1 MLDPKSFA
9 GWLEDP
15 RVALV
20 VSLALRLLI
29 ALFLIWLGFRIARW
43 AAQVFQRF
51 GERTGLDPMLA
62 VLMRNGLRLLLPAI
76 ALIPAL
82 DLLGVPIA
90 SLLTVLAAAGLAV
103 GLALRDSLANVA
115 GAVMLVTLRPFRVGD
130 FVSAGGITG
139 VVEAVDIFHTRLR
152 TPDNRLIAVPNRN
165 VANADITNFTAR
177 ERRRIDLPVGIAYG
191 SDLREVQRVLIEAVR
206 ADGRFLSDPPPDVLI
221 EQFADSSI
229 NLTLRVWV
237 PTSEFIALRS
247 ELAILVRRDA
257 GPLGDR
263 HPLPAAGGA
272 VARWRADAGRSINPR
287 LYLLFRDLL
296 GPGV

>member
-15 RVALV
+15 RVVLAI
-20 VSLALRLLI
+20 SLALRLLI

-177 ERRRIDLPVGIAYG
+177 ERRRIDLSVGIAYG
-191 SDLREVQRVLIEAVR
+191 SDLREAQRVLIEAVR

-247 ELAILVRRDA
+247 ELAILVKET
-257 GPLGDR
+257 LDR
-263 HPLPAAGGA
+263 SGIAIPFPQREVRLLDGGLARAA
-272 VARWRADAGRSINPR
+272 
-287 LYLLFRDLL
+287 
-296 GPGV
+296 

>member
-247 ELAILVRRDA
+247 ELAILVKET
-257 GPLGDR
+257 LDR
-263 HPLPAAGGA
+263 SGIAIPFPQREVRLLDGGLMRAA
-272 VARWRADAGRSINPR
+272 R
-287 LYLLFRDLL
+287 
-296 GPGV
+296 

>member
-1 MLDPKSFA
+1 MLDPKSFG

-15 RVALV
+15 RVVLAI
-20 VSLALRLLI
+20 SLALRLLI
-29 ALFLIWLGFRIARW
+29 ALFLIWLGFRLARW

-191 SDLREVQRVLIEAVR
+191 SDLREAQRVLIEAVR

-221 EQFADSSI
+221 EEFADSSI
-229 NLTLRVWV
+229 NLTVRVWV

-247 ELAILVRRDA
+247 ELAILVKET
-257 GPLGDR
+257 LDR
-263 HPLPAAGGA
+263 SGIAIPFPQREVRLLDGGLARAA
-272 VARWRADAGRSINPR
+272 
-287 LYLLFRDLL
+287 
-296 GPGV
+296 

>member
-1 MLDPKSFA
+1 MLDPKSFG

-15 RVALV
+15 RVVLAI
-20 VSLALRLLI
+20 SLALRLLI
-29 ALFLIWLGFRIARW
+29 ALFLIWLGFRLARW

-177 ERRRIDLPVGIAYG
+177 ERRRIDLSVGIAYG
-191 SDLREVQRVLIEAVR
+191 SDLREAQRVLIEAVR

-229 NLTLRVWV
+229 NLTVRVWV

-247 ELAILVRRDA
+247 ELAILVKET
-257 GPLGDR
+257 LDR
-263 HPLPAAGGA
+263 SGIAIPFPQREVRLLDGGLARAA
-272 VARWRADAGRSINPR
+272 
-287 LYLLFRDLL
+287 
-296 GPGV
+296 

>member
-1 MLDPKSFA
+1 MLDPKSFG

-15 RVALV
+15 RVVLAI
-20 VSLALRLLI
+20 SLALRLLI

-191 SDLREVQRVLIEAVR
+191 SDLREAQRVLIEAVR

-247 ELAILVRRDA
+247 ELAILVKET
-257 GPLGDR
+257 LDR
-263 HPLPAAGGA
+263 SGIAIPFPQREVRLLDGGLARAA
-272 VARWRADAGRSINPR
+272 
-287 LYLLFRDLL
+287 
-296 GPGV
+296 

>member
-1 MLDPKSFA
+1 MPDHA
-9 GWLEDP
+9 
-15 RVALV
+15 
-20 VSLALRLLI
+20 SLAEWLGDERLALLATLSLRLLA
-29 ALFLIWLGFRIARW
+29 ALLLVWLGFRLART
-43 AAQVFQRF
+43 AAGFFERF
-51 GERTGLDPMLA
+51 ASRGGLDPMLG
-62 VLMRNGLRLLLPAI
+62 VLVRNGLRLLLPAL

-177 ERRRIDLPVGIAYG
+177 ERRRIDFPVGIAYG
-191 SDLREVQRVLIEAVR
+191 SDLRAAQRVLLEAVR
-206 ADGRFLSDPPPDVLI
+206 ADGRFLQDPAPDVLV
-221 EQFADSSI
+221 EQFADSAI
-229 NLTLRVWV
+229 NLILRVWV
-237 PTSEFIALRS
+237 PTAEFLALRS
-247 ELAILVRRDA
+247 ELAILVKETLDRA
-257 GPLGDR
+257 GIIIPFPQREVRLLGDR
-263 HPLPAAGGA
+263 LAPAA
-272 VARWRADAGRSINPR
+272 
-287 LYLLFRDLL
+287 
-296 GPGV
+296 